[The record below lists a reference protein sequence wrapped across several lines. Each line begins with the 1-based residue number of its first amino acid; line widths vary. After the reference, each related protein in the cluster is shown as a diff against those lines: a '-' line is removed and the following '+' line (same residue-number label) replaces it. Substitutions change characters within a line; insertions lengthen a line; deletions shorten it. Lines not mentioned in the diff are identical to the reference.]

1 MDPLTHGLLGASA
14 AMSRAKNDRTTLA
27 VAIIAGLCGGMFPDI
42 DVFIRSADNPLL
54 QIQYHRH
61 FTHALV
67 FVPLGAAIVALGLW
81 PLLRRHARWAQLWM
95 FAALGM
101 ITHGVLDAFTSYGTH
116 LFWPFTNAR
125 TSWSFVSVVDP
136 IVTIALIIGVIGFYR
151 SLKRAWVVCALA
163 FFALYLGFG
172 AMQNYRTENAM
183 RAVAA
188 KRGHNVELIE
198 VKSTLLNNIVWRSN
212 YTSNGVIYNDGWYMG
227 PFGGMVHYPGGQ
239 VPLLDLARNFP
250 GLPPDSVLGQDIEKF
265 RFFSAG
271 FVGVKPDDPSVIGD
285 FRYALLPDAVG
296 PLWGIRIDT
305 TQPNR
310 HPSFE
315 NFRQITDDT
324 WARFFAM
331 LRGKELPPS

>member
-1 MDPLTHGLLGASA
+1 MDPFTHGILGASA
-14 AMSRAKNDRTTLA
+14 ALTRAKTNRTTLA
-27 VAIIAGLCGGMFPDI
+27 AAIIAGLCGGMFPDI
-42 DVFIRSADNPLL
+42 DIFIRSAENPLL

-81 PLLRRHARWAQLWM
+81 PLLRRYASLARLWM

-101 ITHGVLDAFTSYGTH
+101 VTHGVLDAFTSYGTH

-136 IVTIALIIGVIGFYR
+136 IVTIALLIGVIGFYR
-151 SLKRAWVVCALA
+151 SHKRAWVIGALA

-172 AMQNYRTENAM
+172 GIQNYRTENAM
-183 RAVAA
+183 RALAQT
-188 KRGHNVELIE
+188 RGHSVELIE
-198 VKSTLLNNIVWRSN
+198 VKSTLFNNIVWRSN

-239 VPLLDLARNFP
+239 VPQLNMARDFP
-250 GLPPDSVLGQDIEKF
+250 TLPTDSVLAHDIEKF

-285 FRYALLPDAVG
+285 FRYALLPDAIG

-305 TQPNR
+305 TQPSQ
-310 HPSFE
+310 HPAFE
-315 NFRQITDDT
+315 SFRQMTDAT

>member
-1 MDPLTHGLLGASA
+1 MDPFTHGLLGASA
-14 AMSRAKNDRTTLA
+14 ALTRAKNNRATLA
-27 VAIIAGLCGGMFPDI
+27 VAIVTGLCGGMFPDI
-42 DVFIRSADNPLL
+42 DIFIRSAENPLL

-67 FVPLGAAIVALGLW
+67 FVPVGATIVALGLW
-81 PLLRRHARWAQLWM
+81 PLLRRHARLAQLWI

-101 ITHGVLDAFTSYGTH
+101 VTHGVLDAFTSYGTH

-136 IVTIALIIGVIGFYR
+136 IVTISLLIGVIGFYR
-151 SLKRAWVVCALA
+151 RQKRAWVLGALA

-172 AMQNYRTENAM
+172 SIQNHRTENAM
-183 RAVAA
+183 RHVAA
-188 KRGHNVELIE
+188 ARGHNVELIE
-198 VKSTLLNNIVWRSN
+198 VKSTLFNNIVWRSN

-239 VPLLDLARNFP
+239 LPQLNMARDFP
-250 GLPPDSVLGQDIEKF
+250 TLPTDSVLAHDIEKF

-271 FVGVKPDDPSVIGD
+271 FVGVKPDDPNVIGD
-285 FRYALLPDAVG
+285 FRYALLPDAIG
-296 PLWGIRIDT
+296 PLWGIRIDS
-305 TQPNR
+305 TQPDR
-310 HPSFE
+310 HPAFE
-315 NFRQITDDT
+315 NFRQITDET

-331 LRGKELPPS
+331 LRGRPLPTP